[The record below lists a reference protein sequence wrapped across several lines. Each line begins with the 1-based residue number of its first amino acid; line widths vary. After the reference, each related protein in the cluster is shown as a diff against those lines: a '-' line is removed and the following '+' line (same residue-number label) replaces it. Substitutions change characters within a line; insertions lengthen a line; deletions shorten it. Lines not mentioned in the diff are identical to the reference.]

1 MDSSLST
8 LSRLFTEKL
17 FRIPDYQRGY
27 SWTEKQLKDFWTDL
41 EQLTGEQRH
50 YTGVLTLESV
60 RDKAWTKWDDDA
72 WVIQGKNFKP
82 YFVVDGQQRLTTI
95 IVLLQCILERT
106 KSEAKLNFST
116 KTEIQQKFIFV
127 PKTTHHGSYVFGYA
141 KDNPSYE
148 CLKTQILGRTSTRY
162 SAGET
167 TIYTKNLINAK
178 NFFSEK
184 ISNLNHIEVEAI
196 YTKVT
201 QRLLFNVF
209 HIDEEVDVHVA
220 FETMNNRGLQL
231 SNLELLK
238 NRLIYLTTKLGEGQ
252 SNIETTRKT
261 INDCWKTVYY
271 FLGKNSKRSLSDD
284 YLLFVHFVIYFGQK
298 ALDLSPKLFES
309 GFHLAHRHDYYKDYL
324 LEQEFN
330 VRRIYATKS
339 EERLSST
346 ALLNYALDLKRV
358 SENFYALSFP
368 EDSKYSEP
376 VKLGLERLKRLRG
389 VSHSREVMVATLLF
403 LPRFRDDNARVEF
416 LDLIEKYFF
425 VSNLLPYS
433 FRRKSKPAKI
443 AEELVKLVTK
453 RTGLEEFTNLLKN
466 EMNSWPQIPDFKA
479 ALLDGLGES
488 SYYAWSDI
496 KYFLFEY
503 ELHLKDKVK
512 RKTDKIVWDD
522 FLDNNFDDDH
532 ASVEH
537 ILPQTI
543 SFPYWKDTIKGYDAK
558 KVKKLKNSLG
568 NLVAISTPRNS
579 SLRNKPFPEKKGT
592 KDLKTGYLFG
602 SYSENEIALSQ
613 DWGPVEI
620 LERGIRLLDFMELRW
635 NLDLGDKVEKKRLLG
650 LEFMA

>member
-8 LSRLFTEKL
+8 LSKLFTEKL

-41 EQLTGEQRH
+41 DQLTAEQRH

-60 RDKAWTKWDDDA
+60 LDKAWKKWDDDA

-95 IVLLQCILERT
+95 IILLQCILEKT
-106 KSEAKLNFST
+106 KADAKLNFST

-127 PKTTHHGSYVFGYA
+127 PKTTHLGSYVFGYA

-148 CLKTQILGRTSTRY
+148 CLKTRILGKTSTKY
-162 SAGET
+162 STGET

-178 NFFSEK
+178 NFFSGK
-184 ISNLNHIEVEAI
+184 IASLTHAEVEAI

-238 NRLIYLTTKLGEGQ
+238 NRLIYLTTKLGENQ

-298 ALDLSPKLFES
+298 ALEVSPKLFES

-330 VRRIYATKS
+330 VRRIYATKP

-368 EDSKYSEP
+368 EDTNYAES
-376 VKLGLERLKRLRG
+376 VKMWLERLKRLRG
-389 VSHSREVMVATLLF
+389 VSNSREVMVATLLF
-403 LPRFRDDNARVEF
+403 LPQFKDDKSRVEF
-416 LDLIEKYFF
+416 LELVERYFF

-443 AEELVKLVTK
+443 AEELVKLVSK
-453 RTGLEEFTNLLKN
+453 RTGLEEFTKLVKS
-466 EMNSWPQIPDFKA
+466 EMDSWSKIPDFKN

-488 SYYAWSDI
+488 SYYAWGDV

-503 ELHLKDKVK
+503 EVYLKDKVK

-522 FLDNNFDDDH
+522 YLQNNFDEDH

-543 SFPYWKDTIKGYDAK
+543 SFPYWKDALKGYDAK
-558 KVKKLKNSLG
+558 KAKKLKNSLG
-568 NLVAISTPRNS
+568 NLVAISSPRNS

-592 KDLKTGYLFG
+592 KELKTGYLFD
-602 SYSENEIALSQ
+602 SYSENEIALNQ

-620 LERGIRLLDFMELRW
+620 LERGIRLLDFMETRW
-635 NLDLGDKVEKKRLLG
+635 DLKLGDRVEKKKLLG
-650 LEFMA
+650 LDFMD

>member
-8 LSRLFTEKL
+8 LSKLFTEKL

-27 SWTEKQLKDFWTDL
+27 SWTEKQLKDFWSDL
-41 EQLTGEQRH
+41 DQLTADQRH

-60 RDKAWTKWDDDA
+60 REKAWAKWEDDS
-72 WVIQGKNFKP
+72 WVILGKNFKP
-82 YFVVDGQQRLTTI
+82 FFVVDGQQRLTTI
-95 IVLLQCILERT
+95 IILLQCILEKT
-106 KSEAKLNFST
+106 KAEAKLNFST
-116 KTEIQQKFIFV
+116 KTEILQKFIFV

-148 CLKTQILGRTSTRY
+148 CLKTQILGKTSTKY

-178 NFFSEK
+178 NFFGEK
-184 ISNLNHIEVEAI
+184 IGNLSHTEIESV
-196 YTKVT
+196 YTKIT

-252 SNIETTRKT
+252 SNIETTRRT

-271 FLGKNSKRSLSDD
+271 FLGKNSKQSLSDD

-298 ALDLSPKLFES
+298 ALELSPKLFDS

-368 EDSKYSEP
+368 EDSKYSEQ
-376 VKLGLERLKRLRG
+376 VKLWLERLKRLRG
-389 VSHSREVMVATLLF
+389 VSNSREVMVATLLF
-403 LPRFRDDNARVEF
+403 LPQFKDDHSRVIF
-416 LDLIEKYFF
+416 LELLEKYFF

-433 FRRKSKPAKI
+433 FLRKNKPAKI
-443 AEELVKLVTK
+443 AEELVKLVSQ
-453 RTGLEEFTNLLKN
+453 RTGLEEFTKLLKG
-466 EMNSWPQIPDFKA
+466 ELDSWPKVPDFKA

-488 SYYAWSDI
+488 SYYAWKDI

-503 ELHLKDKVK
+503 EMYLKGKVK

-522 FLDNNFDDDH
+522 FLSNDFDEDH

-537 ILPQTI
+537 VLPQTV
-543 SFPYWKDTIKGYDAK
+543 SFSYWKDALKGYDAK
-558 KVKKLKNSLG
+558 RSKKLKNSLG
-568 NLVAISTPRNS
+568 NLVAISSPRNS
-579 SLRNKPFPEKKGT
+579 SLRNRPFPEKKGT

-620 LERGIRLLDFMELRW
+620 LERGVRLLEFLELRW
-635 NLDLGDKVEKKRLLG
+635 SIELGSKVEKKKLLG
-650 LEFMA
+650 LDFMA